1 MTSSQATISQPFDAM
16 RAEFATKQR
25 GLWSQAFQRLRHNR
39 LAFGAGLLLALIMAI
54 CVLGSNWSVVQRH
67 PPSQQVYTTAS
78 GEDNTDA
85 SPSADHWL
93 GTDSLGRDLWARTI
107 QGTVYSLKIG
117 FGAEF
122 IVVCIGITL
131 GMLAALGGK
140 VTDTAVTW
148 VTDLAYAFPDLLAII
163 LFRQVL
169 INRDWPIIGSGDPQ
183 IPGFEPTLLVTIF
196 AISFV
201 SWVTVCRLVRGQMLS
216 IKEQDYVTAARS
228 LGASQWRIVRAHML
242 PNTLSTVIVA
252 ITFGIPTRIFAEAS
266 LSFIGLGVVP
276 PASSLG
282 SLIVDGYQRLQSNE
296 MLVVWPAI
304 MVATLMLCFTF
315 LGDGLRD
322 ALDPRTRK

>member
-1 MTSSQATISQPFDAM
+1 MSSSQATLSQPFDFA
-16 RAEFATKQR
+16 RSEFATRQR
-25 GLWSQAFQRLRHNR
+25 GLWNQAFHRLIRNR
-39 LAFGAGLLLALIMAI
+39 LAFTSGILLIGIMALSVI
-54 CVLGSNWSVVQRH
+54 GSTVDLVQH
-67 PPSQQVYTTAS
+67 HDPAEQVYNKPDGSTNLDQ
-78 GEDNTDA
+78 G
-85 SPSADHWL
+85 PSSENWL
-93 GTDSLGRDLWARTI
+93 GTDSVGRDIWSRVI
-107 QGTVYSLKIG
+107 DGTQYSLKIG

-122 IVVCIGITL
+122 IVLCIGVTL

-140 VTDTAVTW
+140 LTDSVVGW

-169 INRDWPIIGSGDPQ
+169 LNRNWPIIGTGDPQ
-183 IPGFEPTLLVTIF
+183 LPGFPPTLLVTLL

-216 IKEQDYVTAARS
+216 IKEQDYVVAARS
-228 LGASQWRIVRAHML
+228 LGASQWRIVRGHML

-252 ITFGIPTRIFAEAS
+252 VTFGIPTRIFAEAS
-266 LSFIGLGVVP
+266 LAFIGLGVQP

-282 SLIVDGYQRLQSNE
+282 SLISDGYGHLRANE

-304 MVATLMLCFTF
+304 VVAVLMLCFTF